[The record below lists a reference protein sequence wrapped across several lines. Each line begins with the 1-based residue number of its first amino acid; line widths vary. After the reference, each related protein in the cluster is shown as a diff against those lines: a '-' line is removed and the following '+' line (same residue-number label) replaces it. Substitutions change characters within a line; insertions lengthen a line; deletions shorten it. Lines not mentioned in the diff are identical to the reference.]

1 MGSDNENK
9 GGADLSPAEKAQY
22 QLKKEIKSMKVQEA
36 KWNKE
41 PTIFDK
47 VPDHERPFPI
57 EPFPH
62 ERQRIP
68 FKMTDEDRKRRQIYL
83 ESQQLTDREPVR
95 VPELERMIYNPIRRL
110 YRLPTDRLFNAL
122 APVIGAHR
130 VPFARYIVP
139 KLFLGYL
146 IGVAGWYNIKYNTQ
160 VTPHPPYPLPRSRTP
175 QRGARA
181 NQH

>member
-83 ESQQLTDREPVR
+83 ESQQLTDR
-95 VPELERMIYNPIRRL
+95 
-110 YRLPTDRLFNAL
+110 
-122 APVIGAHR
+122 
-130 VPFARYIVP
+130 
-139 KLFLGYL
+139 
-146 IGVAGWYNIKYNTQ
+146 
-160 VTPHPPYPLPRSRTP
+160 
-175 QRGARA
+175 
-181 NQH
+181 